1 MANDIKAMIDQVV
14 SKAKSDPDFMKKLQ
28 SDPEKTIESVVGVD
42 IPDGAVDEILA
53 AVKSK
58 VTLDKLSGVMDLF
71 KK

>member
-14 SKAKSDPDFMKKLQ
+14 SKAKNDPDFMKKLQ